1 MIENYKLTKG
11 VLLDTDLDEEDWDGL
26 IKDFKNTVKEKSKK
40 DFPQDVYQQLFGA
53 ISAVFLSWESNR
65 AKVYRK
71 LNQIPSEWGT
81 AVNVQSMV
89 FGNMGNDCATG
100 VVFTRNPSDGVNDIY
115 GEYLINA
122 QGEDVVA
129 GTRTPQY
136 ITKKAKREAKVEA
149 LSMEES
155 MPKVYLELHKIGSRV
170 LSVIALSLEID
181 KNFFTPWIEKG
192 NSLLRSIHYPPVDSS
207 LNPHRARA
215 HEDINLITLLIGAE
229 EGGLEVLNKDG
240 SWIKVSPSS
249 EAIVC
254 NIGDMMQL
262 VTDKKLKST
271 THRVIQDKLTESKPR
286 YSIPFFL
293 HPAPSINLK
302 SIFRKDDKGILADD
316 FLNLCTGNII
326 AVIKSSSSNFLNLLL
341 TLLFKYLFKVG
352 LTSLTFFNA
361 L

>member
-1 MIENYKLTKG
+1 MNK
-11 VLLDTDLDEEDWDGL
+11 
-26 IKDFKNTVKEKSKK
+26 
-40 DFPQDVYQQLFGA
+40 
-53 ISAVFLSWESNR
+53 
-65 AKVYRK
+65 
-71 LNQIPSEWGT
+71 QIPELSFADIEKGDSNSINILSDALEDHGFFSITEHGLSNELVDKCYQLSKQFFDLKYEIKNKYSSVGSKGARGYTPKGIET
-81 AVNVQSMV
+81 AVGENVPDQKE
-89 FGNMGNDCATG
+89 FWHHGP
-100 VVFTRNPSDGVNDIY
+100 VVDDTFDQKIPKNI
-115 GEYLINA
+115 I
-122 QGEDVVA
+122 
-129 GTRTPQY
+129 
-136 ITKKAKREAKVEA
+136 I
-149 LSMEES
+149 EE
-155 MPKVYLELHKIGSRV
+155 MPEFNKYYDELYLELHKIGSRV
-170 LSVIALSLEID
+170 LSVIALSLDID

-192 NSLLRSIHYPPVDSS
+192 NSLLRSIHYPPVDSN

-302 SIFRKDDKGILADD
+302 SIFRDSDEGILAND
-316 FLNLCTGNII
+316 FLDQRLKE
-326 AVIKSSSSNFLNLLL
+326 IKL
-341 TLLFKYLFKVG
+341 Y
-352 LTSLTFFNA
+352 
-361 L
+361 

>member
-1 MIENYKLTKG
+1 MNK
-11 VLLDTDLDEEDWDGL
+11 
-26 IKDFKNTVKEKSKK
+26 
-40 DFPQDVYQQLFGA
+40 
-53 ISAVFLSWESNR
+53 
-65 AKVYRK
+65 
-71 LNQIPSEWGT
+71 QIPELSFVDIEKGDSNSINILSDALEDHGFFSITEHGLSNKLVDKCYQLSKQFFDLEYEIKNKYSSVGSKGARGYTPKGIET
-81 AVNVQSMV
+81 AVGENVPDQKE
-89 FGNMGNDCATG
+89 FWHHGP
-100 VVFTRNPSDGVNDIY
+100 VVDDTFDQKIPKNIIID
-115 GEYLINA
+115 E
-122 QGEDVVA
+122 
-129 GTRTPQY
+129 
-136 ITKKAKREAKVEA
+136 
-149 LSMEES
+149 
-155 MPKVYLELHKIGSRV
+155 MPEFNKYYDELYLELHKIGSRV
-170 LSVIALSLEID
+170 LSVIALSLGID

-192 NSLLRSIHYPPVDSS
+192 NSLLRSIHYPPVDSN

-302 SIFRKDDKGILADD
+302 SIFRDSDEGILAND
-316 FLNLCTGNII
+316 FLDQRLKE
-326 AVIKSSSSNFLNLLL
+326 IKL
-341 TLLFKYLFKVG
+341 Y
-352 LTSLTFFNA
+352 
-361 L
+361 

>member
-1 MIENYKLTKG
+1 MNK
-11 VLLDTDLDEEDWDGL
+11 
-26 IKDFKNTVKEKSKK
+26 
-40 DFPQDVYQQLFGA
+40 
-53 ISAVFLSWESNR
+53 
-65 AKVYRK
+65 
-71 LNQIPSEWGT
+71 QIPELSFIDIEKGDSNSIKILSDALEDHGFFSITEHGLSNELVDKCYQLSKQFFDLEYEIKNKYSSVGSKGARGYTPKGIET
-81 AVNVQSMV
+81 AVGENVPDQKE
-89 FGNMGNDCATG
+89 FWHHGP
-100 VVFTRNPSDGVNDIY
+100 VVDDTFDQKIPKNI
-115 GEYLINA
+115 I
-122 QGEDVVA
+122 
-129 GTRTPQY
+129 
-136 ITKKAKREAKVEA
+136 I
-149 LSMEES
+149 EE
-155 MPKVYLELHKIGSRV
+155 MPEFNKYYDELYSELHKIGSRV
-170 LSVIALSLEID
+170 LSVIALSLELD

-192 NSLLRSIHYPPVDSS
+192 NSLLRSIHYPPVDSN

-302 SIFRKDDKGILADD
+302 SIFRDSDEGILAND
-316 FLNLCTGNII
+316 FLDQRLKE
-326 AVIKSSSSNFLNLLL
+326 IKL
-341 TLLFKYLFKVG
+341 Y
-352 LTSLTFFNA
+352 
-361 L
+361 

>member
-1 MIENYKLTKG
+1 MNK
-11 VLLDTDLDEEDWDGL
+11 
-26 IKDFKNTVKEKSKK
+26 
-40 DFPQDVYQQLFGA
+40 
-53 ISAVFLSWESNR
+53 
-65 AKVYRK
+65 
-71 LNQIPSEWGT
+71 QIPELSFVDIEKGDSNSINILSDALEDHGFFSITEHGLSNELVDKCYQLSKQFFDLEYEIKNKYSSVGSKGARGYTPKGIET
-81 AVNVQSMV
+81 AVGENVPDQKE
-89 FGNMGNDCATG
+89 FWHHGP
-100 VVFTRNPSDGVNDIY
+100 VVDDTFDQKIPKNI
-115 GEYLINA
+115 I
-122 QGEDVVA
+122 
-129 GTRTPQY
+129 
-136 ITKKAKREAKVEA
+136 I
-149 LSMEES
+149 EE
-155 MPKVYLELHKIGSRV
+155 MPEFNKYYDELYLELHKIGSRV
-170 LSVIALSLEID
+170 LSVIALSLDID

-192 NSLLRSIHYPPVDSS
+192 NSLLRSIHYPPVDSN

-302 SIFRKDDKGILADD
+302 SIFRDSDKGILAND
-316 FLNLCTGNII
+316 FLDQRLKE
-326 AVIKSSSSNFLNLLL
+326 IKL
-341 TLLFKYLFKVG
+341 Y
-352 LTSLTFFNA
+352 
-361 L
+361 

>member
-1 MIENYKLTKG
+1 MNK
-11 VLLDTDLDEEDWDGL
+11 
-26 IKDFKNTVKEKSKK
+26 
-40 DFPQDVYQQLFGA
+40 
-53 ISAVFLSWESNR
+53 
-65 AKVYRK
+65 
-71 LNQIPSEWGT
+71 QIPELSFVDIEKGDSNSINILSDALEDHGFFSITEHGLSNELVDKCYQLSKQFFNLKYEIKNKYSSVGSKGARGYTPKGIET
-81 AVNVQSMV
+81 AVGENVPDQKE
-89 FGNMGNDCATG
+89 FWHHGP
-100 VVFTRNPSDGVNDIY
+100 VVDDTFDQKIPKNI
-115 GEYLINA
+115 I
-122 QGEDVVA
+122 
-129 GTRTPQY
+129 
-136 ITKKAKREAKVEA
+136 I
-149 LSMEES
+149 EE
-155 MPKVYLELHKIGSRV
+155 MPEFNKYYDELYLELHKIGSRV

-181 KNFFTPWIEKG
+181 KNFFTPWIKKG
-192 NSLLRSIHYPPVDSS
+192 NSLLRSIHYPPVDSN

-302 SIFRKDDKGILADD
+302 SIFRDSDEGILAND
-316 FLNLCTGNII
+316 FLDQRLKE
-326 AVIKSSSSNFLNLLL
+326 IKL
-341 TLLFKYLFKVG
+341 Y
-352 LTSLTFFNA
+352 
-361 L
+361 

>member
-1 MIENYKLTKG
+1 MNK
-11 VLLDTDLDEEDWDGL
+11 
-26 IKDFKNTVKEKSKK
+26 
-40 DFPQDVYQQLFGA
+40 
-53 ISAVFLSWESNR
+53 
-65 AKVYRK
+65 
-71 LNQIPSEWGT
+71 QIPELSFVDIEKGDSNSINILSDALEDHGFFSITEHGLSNELVDKCYQLSKQFFDLEYEIKNKYSSVGSKGARGYTPKGIET
-81 AVNVQSMV
+81 AVGENVPDQKE
-89 FGNMGNDCATG
+89 FWHHGP
-100 VVFTRNPSDGVNDIY
+100 VVDDTFDQKIPKNIIID
-115 GEYLINA
+115 E
-122 QGEDVVA
+122 
-129 GTRTPQY
+129 
-136 ITKKAKREAKVEA
+136 
-149 LSMEES
+149 
-155 MPKVYLELHKIGSRV
+155 MPEFNKYYDELYLELHKIGSRV
-170 LSVIALSLEID
+170 LSVIALSLDID

-192 NSLLRSIHYPPVDSS
+192 NSLLRSIHYPPVDSN

-302 SIFRKDDKGILADD
+302 SIFRDSDDGILAND
-316 FLNLCTGNII
+316 FLDQRLKE
-326 AVIKSSSSNFLNLLL
+326 IKL
-341 TLLFKYLFKVG
+341 Y
-352 LTSLTFFNA
+352 
-361 L
+361 

>member
-1 MIENYKLTKG
+1 MNK
-11 VLLDTDLDEEDWDGL
+11 
-26 IKDFKNTVKEKSKK
+26 
-40 DFPQDVYQQLFGA
+40 
-53 ISAVFLSWESNR
+53 
-65 AKVYRK
+65 
-71 LNQIPSEWGT
+71 QIPELSFVDIEKGDCNSINILSDALEDHGFFSITEHGLSNKLVDKCYQLSKQFFDLEYEIKNKYSSVGSKGARGYTPKGIET
-81 AVNVQSMV
+81 AVGENVPDQKE
-89 FGNMGNDCATG
+89 FWHHGP
-100 VVFTRNPSDGVNDIY
+100 VVDDTFDQKIPKNIIID
-115 GEYLINA
+115 E
-122 QGEDVVA
+122 
-129 GTRTPQY
+129 
-136 ITKKAKREAKVEA
+136 
-149 LSMEES
+149 
-155 MPKVYLELHKIGSRV
+155 MPEFNKYYDELYLELHKIGSRV
-170 LSVIALSLEID
+170 LSVIALSLDID

-192 NSLLRSIHYPPVDSS
+192 NSLLRSIHYPPVDSN

-302 SIFRKDDKGILADD
+302 SIFRDSDDGILAND
-316 FLNLCTGNII
+316 FLDQRLKE
-326 AVIKSSSSNFLNLLL
+326 IKL
-341 TLLFKYLFKVG
+341 Y
-352 LTSLTFFNA
+352 
-361 L
+361 

>member
-1 MIENYKLTKG
+1 MNK
-11 VLLDTDLDEEDWDGL
+11 
-26 IKDFKNTVKEKSKK
+26 
-40 DFPQDVYQQLFGA
+40 
-53 ISAVFLSWESNR
+53 
-65 AKVYRK
+65 
-71 LNQIPSEWGT
+71 QIPELSFVDIEKGDSNSINILSDALEDHGFFSITEHGLSNKLVDKCYQLSKQFFDLEYEIKNKYSSVGSKGARGYTPKGIET
-81 AVNVQSMV
+81 AVGENVPDQKE
-89 FGNMGNDCATG
+89 FWHHGP
-100 VVFTRNPSDGVNDIY
+100 VVDDTFDQKIPKNI
-115 GEYLINA
+115 I
-122 QGEDVVA
+122 
-129 GTRTPQY
+129 
-136 ITKKAKREAKVEA
+136 I
-149 LSMEES
+149 EE
-155 MPKVYLELHKIGSRV
+155 MPEFNKYYDELYLELHKIGSRV
-170 LSVIALSLEID
+170 LSVIALSLNID

-192 NSLLRSIHYPPVDSS
+192 NSLLRSIHYPPVDSN

-302 SIFRKDDKGILADD
+302 SIFRDSDEGILAND
-316 FLNLCTGNII
+316 FLDQRLKE
-326 AVIKSSSSNFLNLLL
+326 IKL
-341 TLLFKYLFKVG
+341 Y
-352 LTSLTFFNA
+352 
-361 L
+361 